1 MNTADREK
9 LLCFLANLKTGSDPT
24 KDIFSHWTDAEVLS
38 LAGDLNDLAVD
49 LEHGL
54 EYQE

>member
-38 LAGDLNDLAVD
+38 LAGDLHDLAVD